1 MREPKSRLNK
11 LFDII
16 LLLAIVV
23 TVIMWIFNLSFSLPT
38 TFDKVVEDNAGTT
51 VNDIEK
57 IEIEMTGEIPEDFN
71 NLSDY
76 IPPEDERRFVMEGSE
91 QISKYI
97 NSDYR
102 IYQINSVDR
111 VKDDKENEYLIEVEL
126 RNGDSLSYT
135 VGKGYVIDNEG
146 VPYEV
151 LDDKNALYRN
161 VISLF
166 EH

>member
-57 IEIEMTGEIPEDFN
+57 IEIEMTGEIPED
-71 NLSDY
+71 L
-76 IPPEDERRFVMEGSE
+76 
-91 QISKYI
+91 
-97 NSDYR
+97 
-102 IYQINSVDR
+102 
-111 VKDDKENEYLIEVEL
+111 
-126 RNGDSLSYT
+126 
-135 VGKGYVIDNEG
+135 
-146 VPYEV
+146 
-151 LDDKNALYRN
+151 
-161 VISLF
+161 
-166 EH
+166 